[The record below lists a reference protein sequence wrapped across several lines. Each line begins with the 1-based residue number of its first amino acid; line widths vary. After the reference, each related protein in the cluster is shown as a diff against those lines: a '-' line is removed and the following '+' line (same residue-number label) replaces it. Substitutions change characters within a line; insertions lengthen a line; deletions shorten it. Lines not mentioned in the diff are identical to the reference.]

1 MLDLQQMA
9 RTIGHLQTAA
19 AGPVPADAGQ
29 AGPPVHEPTDI
40 AALMLA
46 LKAEERAQSA
56 PNLIETG
63 LGLLGALLKRRF

>member
-1 MLDLQQMA
+1 MQDLQHKA

-19 AGPVPADAGQ
+19 SGQVAADARP
-29 AGPPVHEPTDI
+29 AGTPVHEPTDI

-46 LKAEERAQSA
+46 LKAEEHAHSA

-63 LGLLGALLKRRF
+63 LGLLGALLKKRF